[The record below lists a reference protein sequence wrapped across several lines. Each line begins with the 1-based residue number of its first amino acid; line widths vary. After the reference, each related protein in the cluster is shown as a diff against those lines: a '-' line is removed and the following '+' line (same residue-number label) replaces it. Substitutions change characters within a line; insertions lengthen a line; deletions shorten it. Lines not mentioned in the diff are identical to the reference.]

1 VPTAAPVVPPTS
13 KILLVDDDP
22 TLAAVLAAGL
32 ARRGVNAVRCAGLQE
47 ALARLHDPELEAVV
61 TDLRMPQGSGT
72 ELCREV
78 QRARPD
84 LPVLVITAFGSLDTA
99 IEVLRAG
106 AYDLLPKPVDVDILV
121 HAVRRAT
128 ANRTLRLEL
137 AQLREVTTRPS
148 YERMIGYS
156 ESMRVLFELIERVAA
171 SDVTTLVTGETGT
184 GKELVARALH
194 QRSARRDGPWQ
205 AINCAAIPES
215 LLESELFGHVRGAF
229 TDARSDR
236 RGLLVRG
243 HGGTVFLDEIG
254 ELPAH
259 LQAKLLRAVQE
270 RRVRPVGSDDDV
282 PFDARIIAATNR
294 DLEQEVLAGRFRQ
307 DLLFRLSVVTIDI
320 PPLRARATDVLALA
334 QHFVEHTAAKH
345 QRPVRGISPQAAAR
359 LLAYDWP
366 GNVREL
372 ENCIERA
379 VVLTRYTSL
388 TIDDLPPR
396 IREHAAAL
404 PTRLVDD
411 SLVTLAELE
420 RRYVKHV
427 LAAVGGNKSEAARI
441 LGVDRKTLARR
452 LDP

>member
-1 VPTAAPVVPPTS
+1 
-13 KILLVDDDP
+13 
-22 TLAAVLAAGL
+22 
-32 ARRGVNAVRCAGLQE
+32 VNAVRCGGLHE
-47 ALARLHDPELEAVV
+47 AIAHLHDPELEAVV

-78 QRARPD
+78 QSARPD

-128 ANRTLRLEL
+128 ANRSLGLEL
-137 AQLREVTTRPS
+137 AQLREATPRPS
-148 YERMIGYS
+148 FQRMIGNS
-156 ESMRVLFELIERVAA
+156 EPMRVLFEMVERVAA

-184 GKELVARALH
+184 GKEIVALALH
-194 QRSARRDGPWQ
+194 ERSARHGGPWQ

-243 HGGTVFLDEIG
+243 DGGTVFLDEIG
-254 ELPAH
+254 ELPGH
-259 LQAKLLRAVQE
+259 LQAKLLRALQE

-294 DLEQEVLAGRFRQ
+294 DLEQEAAEGRFRQ

-320 PPLRARATDVLALA
+320 PPLRARATDVLLLA
-334 QHFVEHTAAKH
+334 QHFVERTAAKH
-345 QRPVRGISPQAAAR
+345 KRPVRGVSPQAAAR

-388 TIDDLPPR
+388 TLDDLPRR

-404 PTRLVDD
+404 PPRLVDD
-411 SLVTLAELE
+411 SLLPLAEIE
-420 RRYVKHV
+420 RRYLRHV
-427 LAAVGGNKSEAARI
+427 LEAVGGNKSEAARV
-441 LGVDRKTLARR
+441 LGIDRKTLARR
-452 LDP
+452 LDTM